1 MKFKQLTIKNI
12 GSIESKTIDFS
23 GDVLANASLFL
34 ICGPTGSGK
43 SIILDSICLALF
55 GKAARLVKVSNRD
68 NYTDKEFNCSENG
81 VVSLSDARQLVC
93 RGTTSAGA
101 TLVFYGNDGK

>member
-1 MKFKQLTIKNI
+1 MKFKQLIIKNI

-23 GDVLANASLFL
+23 GDILADAPLFL

-55 GKAARLVKVSNRD
+55 GKSARLEKISNRD
-68 NYTDKEFNCSENG
+68 NYTDKEFNCS
-81 VVSLSDARQLVC
+81 D
-93 RGTTSAGA
+93 
-101 TLVFYGNDGK
+101 